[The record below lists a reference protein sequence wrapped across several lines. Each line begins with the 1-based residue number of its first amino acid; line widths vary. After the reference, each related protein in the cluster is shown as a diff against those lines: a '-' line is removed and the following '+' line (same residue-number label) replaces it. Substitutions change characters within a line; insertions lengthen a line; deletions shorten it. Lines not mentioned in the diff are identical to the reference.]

1 MTGTAREIAGELWS
15 VYRLNVVTIP
25 TNRPLQRQQ
34 IRDRIFVSA
43 DDKWN
48 EIVNVVRSLH
58 QQQRPILIGTRSV
71 ADSEHLDRLLTAAHL
86 PHDVLNA
93 RQDQEEAQI
102 IAQAGQPGKITV
114 ATNMAGRGTDIRL
127 TPGVAE
133 AGGLYVLATARHE
146 ARRIDRQLSGRG
158 GRQGDPGSFQ
168 TIMSLDDDL
177 VKEYF
182 GASLTEWF
190 SRLKKDG
197 KPLPLWIGKPIVGF
211 AQSAAE
217 RHHGRIR
224 RELLKLDDNLG
235 DMLAFSGR
243 AE

>member
-1 MTGTAREIAGELWS
+1 M
-15 VYRLNVVTIP
+15 N
-25 TNRPLQRQQ
+25 
-34 IRDRIFVSA
+34 A

-48 EIVNVVRSLH
+48 EIVSTVRSLH

-71 ADSEHLDRLLTAAHL
+71 ADSEHLGRLLTAASL
-86 PHDVLNA
+86 PHHVLNA

-102 IAQAGQPGKITV
+102 IAQAGQPGRITV

-158 GRQGDPGSFQ
+158 GRQGDPGGFQ
-168 TIMSLDDDL
+168 TIMSLQDDL

-182 GASLTEWF
+182 GETLAGFFARW
-190 SRLKKDG
+190 KKDS
-197 KPLPLWIGKPIVGF
+197 KPLPLWLGKPIVAF

-217 RHHGRIR
+217 RHHGKIR
-224 RELLKLDDNLG
+224 RE
-235 DMLAFSGR
+235 
-243 AE
+243 

>member
-1 MTGTAREIAGELWS
+1 VDAG
-15 VYRLNVVTIP
+15 
-25 TNRPLQRQQ
+25 
-34 IRDRIFVSA
+34 
-43 DDKWN
+43 DKWSG
-48 EIVNVVRSLH
+48 IVDTLH
-58 QQQRPILIGTRSV
+58 NLHEQQRPVLVGTRSV
-71 ADSEHLDRLLTAAHL
+71 ADSEHLDRLLTAAGL
-86 PHDVLNA
+86 PHHVLNA

-102 IAQAGQPGKITV
+102 IAQAGQPGRITV

-127 TPGVAE
+127 APGVAGD
-133 AGGLYVLATARHE
+133 GGLYVLATSRHE

-168 TIMSLDDDL
+168 TIMSLEDDL

-182 GASLTEWF
+182 GGILTGLFNRW
-190 SRLKKDG
+190 RKGG
-197 KPLPLWIGKPIVGF
+197 KPLPLWLCRPIVGI

-217 RHHGRIR
+217 RHHSRIR

-243 AE
+243 TE